1 MIGKLE
7 RLATL
12 ALGAYLAGTA
22 LQAMSAGRNTYTN
35 LLGKPVPA
43 FAAAVLGVLLLAA
56 GIVWNRIRVRP

>member
-12 ALGAYLAGTA
+12 TLGVYLAGTA
-22 LQAMSAGRNTYTN
+22 LLSMSAGRHAYTN

-56 GIVWNRIRVRP
+56 GIVWNRIRARP